1 MLREGGGALRDQR
14 AAPQCWLWL
23 GTSESQRVLPRRRD
37 RAGNCWGQNG
47 EISVLTSRRTCCG
60 SQDTKRLA
68 LAVWLRA
75 SGFTSQSLGFA
86 VCKMGETTLPHAWW
100 TDSVQI
106 PALLVITLDV
116 PLDLSELY

>member
-1 MLREGGGALRDQR
+1 MLAVAGDVREPAG
-14 AAPQCWLWL
+14 P
-23 GTSESQRVLPRRRD
+23 PRRRD

-75 SGFTSQSLGFA
+75 SGFTSQSLSFA
-86 VCKMGETTLPHAWW
+86 VCKVGETTLPHTWW